1 MSETLTYDN
10 TPDAEVLT
18 ADEQDSLAVG
28 EQLEEQQNELLA
40 GKYKNAEELEKAYV
54 ELQKKLGETDNEAEE
69 PETEEPEE
77 PEEPTEQ
84 SAAAE
89 LISNASAEYAE
100 SGELTAETKQRF
112 AEMSSQELVDAYI
125 EMQANAPEPEAV
137 QEAVEISESEVNRIK
152 NSIGGDQAYGRVMEW
167 ASQNLAQNQ
176 IDAYDNIVAT
186 GSADAIEMMIAGLNA
201 QYEASNGYEGRML
214 SGKAATQNSDV
225 FRSQAELVNAM
236 SDPRYENDSAYR
248 NDLLEK
254 LDRSDLN
261 F

>member
-40 GKYKNAEELEKAYV
+40 GKYKSAEELEKAYV

-69 PETEEPEE
+69 TEPEE
-77 PEEPTEQ
+77 PEESEKPAEQ

-100 SGELTAETKQRF
+100 SGELTAETKQKF
-112 AEMSSQELVDAYI
+112 AEMSSQELVEAYI
-125 EMQANAPEPEAV
+125 EMQANAPVEEAV
-137 QEAVEISESEVNRIK
+137 QEAPEITESEINQIK

-167 ASQNLAQNQ
+167 ASQNLEQNQ

-186 GSADAIEMMIAGLNA
+186 GSADAIQMMIAGLNA

-214 SGKAATQNSDV
+214 SGLAAAQNNDV

>member
-40 GKYKNAEELEKAYV
+40 GKYKSAEELEKAYV
-54 ELQKKLGETDNEAEE
+54 ELQKKLGETDNESEE
-69 PETEEPEE
+69 TEQEEPEE

-100 SGELTAETKQRF
+100 SGELTAETKQKF

-125 EMQANAPEPEAV
+125 EMQANAPVEEAV
-137 QEAVEISESEVNRIK
+137 QEAPEITESEINQIK

-167 ASQNLAQNQ
+167 ASQNLEQNQ

-186 GSADAIEMMIAGLNA
+186 GSADAIQMMIAGLNA

-214 SGKAATQNSDV
+214 SGKAAAQNSDV
-225 FRSQAELVNAM
+225 FRSQAELVSAM
-236 SDPRYENDSAYR
+236 SDPRYENDAAYR

>member
-54 ELQKKLGETDNEAEE
+54 ELQKKLGETDNETEE
-69 PETEEPEE
+69 TETEEPEE
-77 PEEPTEQ
+77 SEEPVEQ

-100 SGELTAETKQRF
+100 SGELTAETKQKF

-125 EMQANAPEPEAV
+125 EMQANAPVQETV
-137 QEAVEISESEVNRIK
+137 QEAPEITESEINQIK

-167 ASQNLAQNQ
+167 ASQNLEQNQ

-186 GSADAIEMMIAGLNA
+186 GSADAIQMMITGLNA

-225 FRSQAELVNAM
+225 FHSQAELVNAM